1 METANN
7 LFVIYRLQGGAITER
22 DMAAAVSRLGVAVP
36 LLPGAWFLST
46 RLGGGEAAEELRRSM
61 NADDLLLVVDASNNE
76 FARFGIGCE
85 ACESV
90 DELWDVQKQQ

>member
-7 LFVIYRLQGGAITER
+7 LFVIYRLQADATAER
-22 DMAAAVSRLGVAVP
+22 DMAVAVSRLGVAVP

-46 RLGGGEAAEELRRSM
+46 RMGGGETAEELRRSM
-61 NADDLLLVVDASNNE
+61 NAEDLLLVVDASNNE

-85 ACESV
+85 ACEAV
-90 DELWDVQKQQ
+90 DELWDVQGQQ